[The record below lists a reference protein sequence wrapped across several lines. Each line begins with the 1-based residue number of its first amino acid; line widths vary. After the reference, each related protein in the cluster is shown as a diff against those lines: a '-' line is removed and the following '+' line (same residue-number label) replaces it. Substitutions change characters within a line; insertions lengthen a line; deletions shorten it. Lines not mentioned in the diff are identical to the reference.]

1 LRGLRDRDPAARL
14 AAVTALAQ
22 MGDQQALKPLAG
34 LARDRTRLGARQINR
49 EAAAAARAIKDRR
62 RQNAS

>member
-1 LRGLRDRDPAARL
+1 
-14 AAVTALAQ
+14 
-22 MGDQQALKPLAG
+22 MGDQQALKPLAS